1 MLSLL
6 ATDASA
12 FFFSS
17 EENKNFSDKTDF
29 LQFCIWVTFDEHADT
44 LTSGC
49 SVVLAAPFVEQCQHL
64 QRKINAKCHVIEKM
78 CKIT

>member
-49 SVVLAAPFVEQCQHL
+49 ASCDQSVLTVLADKPTE
-64 QRKINAKCHVIEKM
+64 VIEK
-78 CKIT
+78 IRLIFSP